1 MGAHPRPPQRSVS
14 SSSLPVQRPP
24 PQRSLSHQQQFM
36 AAGSPVRKDSSFID
50 LTADAGDTT
59 PNRYHTTPRRGGS
72 RLRLELSHN
81 VSSSSLPTSESP
93 QSLTPPR
100 IPNSDPF
107 QAMVGSPAGSAS
119 SSLMPMPTRR
129 PVTAQPRSA
138 PRITTTVPAPA
149 KKDARPKPYTVE
161 IPSVAP
167 RYFSANRPETAVRN
181 PVDPFSK
188 GLNSGYADFFPWNGA
203 HHEDE
208 WSSEAITKGT
218 WDKVNLN
225 VPETSSAKLAIFP
238 ALKQKT
244 GLNALS
250 TIFMG
255 VLTQRRHRG
264 QINAPST
271 FKPPPRVTLTDTKR
285 EVWLKDLANPAISL
299 RRLSRTIP
307 HGIRGRTLLDQCLN
321 KNVPAE
327 RAVWLAKCV
336 GANEIRGL
344 KRKGVNG
351 AFVMGGELKWARDW
365 TVFVEQFVDAVVA
378 GFGESDWKNRVT
390 YAIRLATNLYS
401 EQLLDRDHYLDWVV
415 SGIENSP
422 QSRIPMWLLIAQIY
436 WKDLLRLRKY
446 GRRLVFALLSHL
458 HVVRSCATYGSN
470 GLTKQDQIINDPD
483 QDLLVQLSS
492 KLSALLGSLIFTNPE
507 SFINP
512 SAWSRYKDTLHA
524 SLRSDHEPTQK
535 ALHTIHSR
543 NSRLVVSSTASPPA
557 GRSQL
562 VKLLDAALKESS
574 NDHLAATCWATS
586 ENKPLIMKTV
596 VEWATSFH
604 RPGLAKVYAAA
615 RLIRQWSQF
624 RVNPTTPILETLDN
638 IAIHDKT
645 RKNLVYHLVTELV
658 RTGHFSVS
666 QYMQW
671 TIARGGYH
679 CEAEI
684 NSETGPCSSR
694 LLVELPLHALSEKKR
709 AERGNLLRRAGNYSI
724 AEEEQDITNAIR
736 VVKHAVGL
744 PLPSDDP
751 LSGRKPMSFKK
762 LLHRISSSSNA
773 LRSSIGAHLRD
784 ELNGKFIEKV
794 HPLSLAMFTSIRA
807 IMETAEDYAML
818 SDVLGACAKTADS
831 DVLASIADTVHS
843 NLQIF
848 SALGSANELFNS
860 LIDRLRAMTEEQRI
874 VPRPLLAS
882 LSSLAQR
889 MAGHEVIAGQLHQEL
904 VQNDRNN
911 AIDACSPVSDIVA
924 APSQQVENNVAEEV
938 EKTLSSGTR
947 LDPPTM
953 NKLFRMIIP
962 ALEQGWKKEDDT
974 RRVFATLLARIRVFD
989 AHHFDKLMTDWTSHT
1004 RALAN
1009 RSSLSTLFPLLITT
1023 GCLTMPIIMST
1034 ASPPFPTIQNHTS
1047 DPSIKTYGPA
1057 TYLQELLQ
1065 LIIMPLPQ
1073 TTGLMAEESY
1083 RFHTE
1088 QKCAKFEQSKGLLN
1102 LVRNALLEYSTV
1114 RNHTNGTVFPLDN
1127 PICQESLLETLRTLV
1142 LVDSSAVS
1150 NALGIK
1156 SLPAE
1161 AVGLVRKVT
1170 TKLLIPGDSGETQ
1183 VSFDHILQIAN
1194 ELTLPFCQL
1203 KLNLDLSLPQPNIN
1217 EGQDQSCSRFEIFAR
1232 AMDRA
1237 IEAGNIMWTSLLPC
1251 LSDDITQHLKT
1262 QAQTGFLDLIPSS
1275 KAPEFVD
1282 TGSRQSLRM
1291 AENLLEVVEA
1301 IISGQA
1307 PPKVAQLSLSMVE
1320 KLTDLWEIIAA
1331 GPQERP
1337 NCHAAVLQHWLP
1349 AMLRFVTLHSLSSEP
1364 PSAPLPTASATRPP
1378 IPPVHDVRARI
1389 ILVLCG
1395 LLLELET
1402 LPPTVV
1408 GSLPQQVLDI
1418 AILLVDALPE
1428 ELRANCAKAIL
1439 LTPGGMPYQGT
1450 SSDPR
1455 LYYLFSSPP
1464 PSPSD
1469 NIMLSH
1475 REKAATPQSAAAR
1488 GMGAQY
1494 GIGPVVQERLSP
1506 FILRRWEVLSEPTP
1520 NVGEN
1525 DTSLSLGLFEAIKL
1539 Q

>member
-1 MGAHPRPPQRSVS
+1 MTSRTPMSAHPRPPQRSVS

-24 PQRSLSHQQQFM
+24 PQRTLSHQQQFM
-36 AAGSPVRKDSSFID
+36 PASPVRKDSSFID
-50 LTADAGDTT
+50 LTADAGDAT
-59 PNRYHTTPRRGGS
+59 PNRYNTTPRRGGS

-81 VSSSSLPTSESP
+81 ASAGSLPASESP
-93 QSLTPPR
+93 QSLTPSR
-100 IPNSDPF
+100 IPTNSDPF
-107 QAMVGSPAGSAS
+107 QSMVGSPAPINSAS
-119 SSLMPMPTRR
+119 LNSMPMPTRR
-129 PVTAQPRSA
+129 PVTSQLRSA
-138 PRITTTVPAPA
+138 PPITTTTAPTPV
-149 KKDARPKPYTVE
+149 KKDARLKPYTVE
-161 IPSVAP
+161 IPSAAP
-167 RYFSANRPETAVRN
+167 RYFAANRPETTPRN

-188 GLNSGYADFFPWNGA
+188 GLNSGYADFFPWNGS
-203 HHEDE
+203 HYEDE

-378 GFGESDWKNRVT
+378 GFGEKDWKTRVT
-390 YAIRLATNLYS
+390 YAIRLATNLYA
-401 EQLLDRDHYLDWVV
+401 EQLLDRDHYLDWIV
-415 SGIENSP
+415 SGIENSL

-436 WKDLLRLRKY
+436 WKDILRFRKY

-458 HVVRSCATYGSN
+458 RVIY
-470 GLTKQDQIINDPD
+470 NDPD

-492 KLSALLGSLIFTNPE
+492 RLSTLLGSLVLSNPE

-512 SAWSRYKDTLHA
+512 GAWPRYKDTLHT
-524 SLRSDHEPTQK
+524 SLRTDHEPTKK
-535 ALHTIHSR
+535 AVHTINYR

-557 GRSQL
+557 GRNQL

-574 NDHLAATCWATS
+574 DGHLASACWATS

-615 RLIRQWSQF
+615 QLIRQWSQF
-624 RVNPTTPILETLDN
+624 RVDPTTPILETLDS
-638 IAIHDKT
+638 IATEDKA

-679 CEAEI
+679 SGVEI
-684 NSETGPCSSR
+684 DADLGPCSSR

-724 AEEEQDITNAIR
+724 VEEEQDIANAIKYVR
-736 VVKHAVGL
+736 HTVGL
-744 PLPSDDP
+744 PLPPGDP
-751 LSGRKPMSFKK
+751 LSERKPVSLKK
-762 LLHRISSSSNA
+762 LLPRIGSSSSA

-784 ELNGKFIEKV
+784 VLIGQLNYKSQPSL
-794 HPLSLAMFTSIRA
+794 PLTMYNSVRA
-807 IMETAEDYAML
+807 VMETAEDYSML
-818 SDVLGACAKTADS
+818 SDILGACAKTADY
-831 DVLASIADTVHS
+831 DVLASVADTVHS

-848 SALGSANELFNS
+848 SALGSANDLFNI
-860 LIDRLRAMTEEQRI
+860 LIERLKSMNDEHGI
-874 VPRPLLAS
+874 VPRPLLAA

-889 MAGHEVIAGQLHQEL
+889 MTGHEVIASHLRQEL
-904 VQNDRNN
+904 LQSDRSN

-924 APSQQVENNVAEEV
+924 APAQHAENELAEDI
-938 EKTLSSGTR
+938 EKQLSSGTR

-953 NKLFRMIIP
+953 NKLFRRIIP
-962 ALEQGWKKEDDT
+962 ALERGWEKTDDT
-974 RRVFATLLARIRVFD
+974 RRVFATLLTRIRVFD
-989 AHHFDKLMTDWTSHT
+989 AHHFDKLMTDWTSHV
-1004 RALAN
+1004 RSLPN
-1009 RSSLSTLFPLLITT
+1009 RSPLFGLFPLLVST
-1023 GCLTMPIIMST
+1023 GCLTMPILMST
-1034 ASPPFPTIQNHTS
+1034 ASPPSASFQNLPS
-1047 DPSIKTYGPA
+1047 DPTENKFGPA

-1065 LIIMPLPQ
+1065 LVIMPLP
-1073 TTGLMAEESY
+1073 TGTGLSTEESY

-1102 LVRNALLEYSTV
+1102 LVRNALLEYSAL
-1114 RNHTNGTVFPLDN
+1114 RHYANGLEFPLDN
-1127 PICQESLLETLRTLV
+1127 SVCQESLLETLRTLV

-1170 TKLLIPGDSGETQ
+1170 TKLLIPGDSGDTQ
-1183 VSFDHILQIAN
+1183 ISFDRILQIAN

-1203 KLNLDLSLPQPNIN
+1203 KLNLDLSLPQPNAN
-1217 EGQDQSCSRFEIFAR
+1217 EGQFEIFAK

-1251 LSDDITQHLKT
+1251 LSDDITQHLKS
-1262 QAQTGFLDLIPSS
+1262 QAQSVFLDLIPSS
-1275 KAPEFVD
+1275 KTSEIAD

-1307 PPKVAQLSLSMVE
+1307 PPKMAQLSSGMVE

-1364 PSAPLPTASATRPP
+1364 PSAPLPAASATRPP
-1378 IPPVHDVRARI
+1378 IPPVHDTRARI
-1389 ILVLCG
+1389 VLVLCG

-1402 LPPTVV
+1402 LPPATV
-1408 GSLPQQVLDI
+1408 GSLPQQVFDI

-1428 ELRANCAKAIL
+1428 DLRANCAKAIL
-1439 LTPGGMPYQGT
+1439 LTSGGLPNQGT

-1455 LYYLFSSPP
+1455 LYYLFSSSP
-1464 PSPSD
+1464 PSVSD
-1469 NIMLSH
+1469 NLMLSH
-1475 REKAATPQSAAAR
+1475 REKAATPQGAVAR

-1494 GIGPVVQERLSP
+1494 GIGPAVQERLSP
-1506 FILRRWEVLSEPTP
+1506 FVLRRWEVLSEPTP

>member
-1 MGAHPRPPQRSVS
+1 MSAHPRPPQRSVS

-24 PQRSLSHQQQFM
+24 PQRSLSHQQQFIPV
-36 AAGSPVRKDSSFID
+36 SPVRKDPSFID
-50 LTADAGDTT
+50 LTSDPNDAT
-59 PNRYHTTPRRGGS
+59 PNRYSTTPRRGGS

-81 VSSSSLPTSESP
+81 VSTESFLATESP
-93 QSLTPPR
+93 QSLTPSR
-100 IPNSDPF
+100 IPTDPF
-107 QAMVGSPAGSAS
+107 QAIAGSPSANS
-119 SSLMPMPTRR
+119 SANSTLMPMPARR
-129 PVTAQPRSA
+129 PVASQPRSA
-138 PRITTTVPAPA
+138 PRITTTAPAPI

-161 IPSVAP
+161 IPPIAP
-167 RYFSANRPETAVRN
+167 RYLTANRPDTTSRPPA
-181 PVDPFSK
+181 DPFSK

-225 VPETSSAKLAIFP
+225 VPETASAKLAIFP

-255 VLTQRRHRG
+255 VLNQRRHRG

-344 KRKGVNG
+344 KRKGING

-378 GFGESDWKNRVT
+378 GFGENDWKNRVT

-401 EQLLDRDHYLDWVV
+401 EQLLDRDHFLDWVV
-415 SGIENSP
+415 SGIENSL

-436 WKDLLRLRKY
+436 WRDLLRSRKY
-446 GRRLVFALLSHL
+446 GRRLVFALLGHL
-458 HVVRSCATYGSN
+458 HV
-470 GLTKQDQIINDPD
+470 IHNDPD

-492 KLSALLGSLIFTNPE
+492 RLSALLGSLVLSNPE

-512 SAWSRYKDTLHA
+512 GAWSRYRDTLQAFLRPDHA
-524 SLRSDHEPTQK
+524 PTQK
-535 ALHTIHSR
+535 ALHTINTR

-562 VKLLDAALKESS
+562 VKLLDASLKEPGDSR
-574 NDHLAATCWATS
+574 LATTCWATS

-604 RPGLAKVYAAA
+604 RPGLAKVYAAT

-624 RVNPTTPILETLDN
+624 RVNPTTPILETLDS
-638 IAIHDKT
+638 IAIQDKT

-679 CEAEI
+679 DGTEI
-684 NSETGPCSSR
+684 DPDSGSCCSR
-694 LLVELPLHALSEKKR
+694 LLVELPIHALSEKKR

-724 AEEEQDITNAIR
+724 IEEEHDISIAIKC
-736 VVKHAVGL
+736 VMHVLGL
-744 PLPSDDP
+744 PLPPGDP
-751 LSGRKPMSFKK
+751 LSDRKPMSLKK
-762 LLHRISSSSNA
+762 LLRLIRNSSSA
-773 LRSSIGAHLRD
+773 VRSCIGAHLRD
-784 ELNGKFIEKV
+784 VITGQLSSDGPPI
-794 HPLSLAMFTSIRA
+794 PLTMYTSVRA
-807 IMETAEDYAML
+807 IMESAEDYAML
-818 SDVLGACAKTADS
+818 SDVLGACSKTADS
-831 DVLASIADTVHS
+831 DVLASVADTVHS

-848 SALGSANELFNS
+848 SALGSAEDLFNS
-860 LIDRLRAMTEEQRI
+860 LIERLKSMNEELGI
-874 VPRPLLAS
+874 VPRPLLAAV
-882 LSSLAQR
+882 SSLAQR
-889 MAGHEVIAGQLHQEL
+889 ITGHEAIAAQLRQEL
-904 VQNDRNN
+904 LQSDRSN

-924 APSQQVENNVAEEV
+924 APAQHAENELAEEV
-938 EKTLSSGTR
+938 EKLLSNGTR

-953 NKLFRMIIP
+953 NKLFRTIIP
-962 ALEQGWKKEDDT
+962 ALERGWAKKDDT
-974 RRVFATLLARIRVFD
+974 RRVFATLLSRIRVFD
-989 AHHFDKLMTDWTSHT
+989 AHHFDKLMTDWTSHI
-1004 RALAN
+1004 
-1009 RSSLSTLFPLLITT
+1009 RSQAARSPLTSLFPLLIST
-1023 GCLTMPIIMST
+1023 GCLAMPIIMST
-1034 ASPPFPTIQNHTS
+1034 ASPPSASLQNLSS
-1047 DPSIKTYGPA
+1047 DPSVIQNSSA

-1065 LIIMPLPQ
+1065 LIIMPLPAA
-1073 TTGLMAEESY
+1073 TGLSAEESY

-1102 LVRNALLEYSTV
+1102 LVRNALLEYSAL
-1114 RNHTNGTVFPLDN
+1114 RNYSNGVEFPLDN
-1127 PICQESLLETLRTLV
+1127 VACQESLLETLRTLV

-1170 TKLLIPGDSGETQ
+1170 TKLLIPGDSGETRI
-1183 VSFDHILQIAN
+1183 SFDHILQIAN

-1203 KLNLDLSLPQPNIN
+1203 KLNLDLSLPQPNAN
-1217 EGQDQSCSRFEIFAR
+1217 EGNDQGSSRFEIFAK

-1251 LSDDITQHLKT
+1251 LSDEITQHLKT
-1262 QAQTGFLDLIPSS
+1262 QAQSGFLDLIPSS
-1275 KAPEFVD
+1275 KAPETVD

-1307 PPKVAQLSLSMVE
+1307 PPKTAQLLSSMVE

-1331 GPQERP
+1331 GPHERP
-1337 NCHAAVLQHWLP
+1337 NCYTAVLQHWLP
-1349 AMLRFVTLHSLSSEP
+1349 VMLRFITLHSLSSEP
-1364 PSAPLPTASATRPP
+1364 PSAPLPTAPATRPP
-1378 IPPVHDVRARI
+1378 IPAVHDTRARI

-1402 LPPTVV
+1402 LPPATC
-1408 GSLPQQVLDI
+1408 GSLAQQVFDI

-1428 ELRANCAKAIL
+1428 DLRANCAKAIL
-1439 LTPGGMPYQGT
+1439 LTSGGLPNQGT

-1464 PSPSD
+1464 PLLSD
-1469 NIMLSH
+1469 NLMLSH
-1475 REKAATPQSAAAR
+1475 REKAATAQSATAR
-1488 GMGAQY
+1488 NMGAQY
-1494 GIGPVVQERLSP
+1494 GIGPAVQERLSP
-1506 FILRRWEVLSEPTP
+1506 FVLRRWEVLSEPTP

-1525 DTSLSLGLFEAIKL
+1525 DTSLSLGLFEAIKI

>member
-1 MGAHPRPPQRSVS
+1 MVAHPRPPQRSVS

-24 PQRSLSHQQQFM
+24 PQRSLSHQQQFVP
-36 AAGSPVRKDSSFID
+36 ASPVRKDSSFID

-59 PNRYHTTPRRGGS
+59 PNRYNTTPRRGGS

-81 VSSSSLPTSESP
+81 ASAGSLPTTDSP
-93 QSLTPPR
+93 QSLTPSR
-100 IPNSDPF
+100 ISNSDPF
-107 QAMVGSPAGSAS
+107 QAMAGSPAASSSAS
-119 SSLMPMPTRR
+119 STLMPMPTRR
-129 PVTAQPRSA
+129 PVPSQPRSA
-138 PRITTTVPAPA
+138 PRTTTIVPAPA

-161 IPSVAP
+161 IPPLAP
-167 RYFSANRPETAVRN
+167 RYFSANRPETTVRN

-255 VLTQRRHRG
+255 VLNQRRHRG

-321 KNVPAE
+321 KNVPVE

-378 GFGESDWKNRVT
+378 GFTESDWKNRVT
-390 YAIRLATNLYS
+390 YAIHLATNLYS
-401 EQLLDRDHYLDWVV
+401 GQLLDRDHYLDWIV
-415 SGIENSP
+415 SGIENSL

-436 WKDLLRLRKY
+436 WKDLLRSRKY

-458 HVVRSCATYGSN
+458 HVIA
-470 GLTKQDQIINDPD
+470 NDPD
-483 QDLLVQLSS
+483 RDILMQLSNR
-492 KLSALLGSLIFTNPE
+492 LSTLLNTLVLTNPE
-507 SFINP
+507 SFISP
-512 SAWSRYKDTLHA
+512 GAWPRYKDTLQA
-524 SLRSDHEPTQK
+524 LLRPDHEPSQK
-535 ALHTIHSR
+535 ALHAINSR

-562 VKLLDAALKESS
+562 VKLLDASLKES
-574 NDHLAATCWATS
+574 NDHHLAAKCWATS

-624 RVNPTTPILETLDN
+624 RVNPTTPILETLDS
-638 IAIHDKT
+638 IAVGDST
-645 RKNLVYHLVTELV
+645 RKNLVYHLVAELV

-679 CEAEI
+679 NGAEI
-684 NSETGPCSSR
+684 DPISGPCASR
-694 LLVELPLHALSEKKR
+694 LLIELPLHALSEKKR

-724 AEEEQDITNAIR
+724 VDEEEDITNAIKYVR
-736 VVKHAVGL
+736 HTVGL
-744 PLPSDDP
+744 PLPPGDS
-751 LSGRKPMSFKK
+751 LRERKPMSLKK
-762 LLHRISSSSNA
+762 LLQKIGSSSSA
-773 LRSSIGAHLRD
+773 VRSNIGAHLRD
-784 ELNGKFIEKV
+784 VLTEQLTSTN
-794 HPLSLAMFTSIRA
+794 HPPLPISMYNSIRS
-807 IMETAEDYAML
+807 IMESAEDYAML
-818 SDVLGACAKTADS
+818 SDILAACTKIAGS
-831 DVLASIADTVHS
+831 DVLASVADTVHS

-848 SALGSANELFNS
+848 SALGSADDLFNS
-860 LIDRLRAMTEEQRI
+860 LVERLKLMNDEQGI
-874 VPRPLLAS
+874 VPRPLLAA

-889 MAGHEVIAGQLHQEL
+889 MAGHEVIASQLRQEL
-904 VQNDRNN
+904 LQSDRNN

-924 APSQQVENNVAEEV
+924 APAQHAENELAEDV
-938 EKTLSSGTR
+938 EKMLSSGTR

-953 NKLFRMIIP
+953 NKLFRTIIP
-962 ALEQGWKKEDDT
+962 ALERGWVKEDDT
-974 RRVFATLLARIRVFD
+974 RRVFATLLTRIRVFD
-989 AHHFDKLMTDWTSHT
+989 AHHFDKLMTDWTSHI
-1004 RALAN
+1004 
-1009 RSSLSTLFPLLITT
+1009 RSMPDRSPLTSLFPLLVST
-1023 GCLTMPIIMST
+1023 GCLAMPIIMST
-1034 ASPPFPTIQNHTS
+1034 ASPPSASLQSLPS
-1047 DPSIKTYGPA
+1047 DPSTPQHGPA

-1065 LIIMPLPQ
+1065 LVIMPLP
-1073 TTGLMAEESY
+1073 TATGLSAEERY

-1102 LVRNALLEYSTV
+1102 LVRNALLEYSTLKSQ
-1114 RNHTNGTVFPLDN
+1114 TNDLEFPLDN
-1127 PICQESLLETLRTLV
+1127 PLCQESLLETLRTLV

-1156 SLPAE
+1156 SLPTE

-1170 TKLLIPGDSGETQ
+1170 TKLLIPGAGDESQ
-1183 VSFDHILQIAN
+1183 ISFDHILQIAN

-1203 KLNLDLSLPQPNIN
+1203 KLNLDLSLPQPGTN
-1217 EGQDQSCSRFEIFAR
+1217 EGQDQGSSRFEIFAK

-1251 LSDDITQHLKT
+1251 LSDDIIQHLKS
-1262 QAQTGFLDLIPSS
+1262 QAQAGFLDLIPSS
-1275 KAPEFVD
+1275 KATEFVD

-1307 PPKVAQLSLSMVE
+1307 PPKMAQLSPGMVE

-1337 NCHAAVLQHWLP
+1337 NCYTAVLQYWLP

-1364 PSAPLPTASATRPP
+1364 PSAPLPTASATRPL
-1378 IPPVHDVRARI
+1378 PPAVHDCRARI

-1402 LPPTVV
+1402 LPPAIV
-1408 GSLPQQVLDI
+1408 GSLAQQVFDI
-1418 AILLVDALPE
+1418 AVVLVDALPE
-1428 ELRANCAKAIL
+1428 DLRANCAKTIL
-1439 LTPGGMPYQGT
+1439 LTPGGLPNQGT

-1455 LYYLFSSPP
+1455 FYYLFSSPP
-1464 PSPSD
+1464 PSLSD
-1469 NIMLSH
+1469 NLMLSH
-1475 REKAATPQSAAAR
+1475 REKAGTPQGAVAR

-1506 FILRRWEVLSEPTP
+1506 FLLRRWEVLSEPTP

>member
-1 MGAHPRPPQRSVS
+1 MTSRTPMGAHPRPPQRSVS

-24 PQRSLSHQQQFM
+24 PQRSLSHQQQF
-36 AAGSPVRKDSSFID
+36 APASPVRKDSSFID
-50 LTADAGDTT
+50 LTADAGDAT
-59 PNRYHTTPRRGGS
+59 PNRYNTTPRRGGS

-81 VSSSSLPTSESP
+81 ASAGSLPTTESP
-93 QSLTPPR
+93 QSLTPSR
-100 IPNSDPF
+100 MPNSDPF
-107 QAMVGSPAGSAS
+107 QAMTGSPAASGSAS
-119 SSLMPMPTRR
+119 SNMMPMPTRR
-129 PVTAQPRSA
+129 PVTSQPRSA
-138 PRITTTVPAPA
+138 PRITTTAPAPA

-161 IPSVAP
+161 IPSLAP
-167 RYFSANRPETAVRN
+167 RYFSANRAETTVRN
-181 PVDPFSK
+181 PIDPFSK
-188 GLNSGYADFFPWNGA
+188 GLNSGYADFFPWHGQ

-255 VLTQRRHRG
+255 VLNQRRHRG
-264 QINAPST
+264 QITAPST

-378 GFGESDWKNRVT
+378 GFAENDWKNRVT
-390 YAIRLATNLYS
+390 YAIRLASNLYS
-401 EQLLDRDHYLDWVV
+401 EQLLDRDHYLDWIV
-415 SGIENSP
+415 SGIENSL

-436 WKDLLRLRKY
+436 WKDLLRSRKY

-458 HVVRSCATYGSN
+458 HV
-470 GLTKQDQIINDPD
+470 IFNDPD
-483 QDLLVQLSS
+483 QDILVQLSN
-492 KLSALLGSLIFTNPE
+492 KLSTLLGTLVLTNPE

-512 SAWSRYKDTLHA
+512 GAWPRYKDTLHV
-524 SLRSDHEPTQK
+524 SLRSDHEPTRK

-562 VKLLDAALKESS
+562 VKLLDASLKEC
-574 NDHLAATCWATS
+574 NDHHLAAKCWETS

-624 RVNPTTPILETLDN
+624 RVNPTTPILETIDT
-638 IAIHDKT
+638 IANQDST

-679 CEAEI
+679 NEAEI
-684 NSETGPCSSR
+684 DPVFGPCSSR

-724 AEEEQDITNAIR
+724 IEEEQDIANAIKYVR
-736 VVKHAVGL
+736 HTVGL
-744 PLPSDDP
+744 PLPPGDP
-751 LSGRKPMSFKK
+751 LSERKPMSLKK
-762 LLHRISSSSNA
+762 LLQRIGSSSSA

-784 ELNGKFIEKV
+784 VLTGQLTSKN
-794 HPLSLAMFTSIRA
+794 HAPLPLSMYNSIRS
-807 IMETAEDYAML
+807 IMETAEDYTML
-818 SDVLGACAKTADS
+818 SDVLAACTKTADS
-831 DVLASIADTVHS
+831 DVLASVADTVHS

-848 SALGSANELFNS
+848 STLGSADGLFNS
-860 LIDRLRAMTEEQRI
+860 LVERLKLMNEEQGI
-874 VPRPLLAS
+874 VPRPLLAA

-889 MAGHEVIAGQLHQEL
+889 MAGHEVIASQLRQEL
-904 VQNDRNN
+904 LQSDRNN

-924 APSQQVENNVAEEV
+924 APAQHAENELAEDV

-953 NKLFRMIIP
+953 NKLFRTIIP
-962 ALEQGWKKEDDT
+962 ALERGWLKEDDT

-989 AHHFDKLMTDWTSHT
+989 AHHFDKLMTDWTSHI
-1004 RALAN
+1004 
-1009 RSSLSTLFPLLITT
+1009 RSMSGRSPLTSLFPLLVST
-1023 GCLTMPIIMST
+1023 GCLAMPIIMST
-1034 ASPPFPTIQNHTS
+1034 ASPPSASLQNSPS
-1047 DPSIKTYGPA
+1047 DPPTRQYGPA

-1065 LIIMPLPQ
+1065 LVIMPLPVA
-1073 TTGLMAEESY
+1073 TGLSAEERY

-1102 LVRNALLEYSTV
+1102 LVRNALLEYSTL
-1114 RNHTNGTVFPLDN
+1114 RTQANGIEFPLDN
-1127 PICQESLLETLRTLV
+1127 PACQESLLETLRTLV

-1170 TKLLIPGDSGETQ
+1170 TKLLIPGDSGDTQ
-1183 VSFDHILQIAN
+1183 ISFDHILQIAN

-1203 KLNLDLSLPQPNIN
+1203 KLNLDLSLPQPNSN
-1217 EGQDQSCSRFEIFAR
+1217 DGQDQGSSRFEIFAK

-1251 LSDDITQHLKT
+1251 LSDDITQHLKS
-1262 QAQTGFLDLIPSS
+1262 QAQTGFLDLIPSL
-1275 KAPEFVD
+1275 KAPEFID

-1307 PPKVAQLSLSMVE
+1307 PPKMAQLSLGMVE

-1378 IPPVHDVRARI
+1378 IPAVHDTRARI

-1402 LPPTVV
+1402 LPPAIV
-1408 GSLPQQVLDI
+1408 GSLAQQVFDI

-1428 ELRANCAKAIL
+1428 DLRANCAKTIL
-1439 LTPGGMPYQGT
+1439 LTPGGLPNQGT

-1455 LYYLFSSPP
+1455 LYYLFSSLP
-1464 PSPSD
+1464 PSLSD
-1469 NIMLSH
+1469 NLMLSH
-1475 REKAATPQSAAAR
+1475 REKAGTAQGAVAR

-1494 GIGPVVQERLSP
+1494 GIGPLVQERLSP

>member
-1 MGAHPRPPQRSVS
+1 MTSRTPIGAHPRPPQRSVS

-24 PQRSLSHQQQFM
+24 PQRSLSHQQQFIP
-36 AAGSPVRKDSSFID
+36 ASPVRKDSSFVD
-50 LTADAGDTT
+50 LTGDTGDAT
-59 PNRYHTTPRRGGS
+59 PNRYNTTPRRGGS

-81 VSSSSLPTSESP
+81 ASTGSLPTTESP
-93 QSLTPPR
+93 QSLTPSR
-100 IPNSDPF
+100 IPNNSDPL
-107 QAMVGSPAGSAS
+107 QAIAGSPATSGSAS
-119 SSLMPMPTRR
+119 STIMPMPTRR
-129 PVTAQPRSA
+129 PVTSQPRSA
-138 PRITTTVPAPA
+138 PRITTTAPAPA

-161 IPSVAP
+161 IPSIAP
-167 RYFSANRPETAVRN
+167 RYFTSNRPDTTSRN

-208 WSSEAITKGT
+208 WSGEAITKGT

-264 QINAPST
+264 QITAPST

-378 GFGESDWKNRVT
+378 GFGENDWKNRVT

-415 SGIENSP
+415 SGIENSL

-436 WKDLLRLRKY
+436 WKDLLRSRKY

-458 HVVRSCATYGSN
+458 HV
-470 GLTKQDQIINDPD
+470 IHNDPD

-492 KLSALLGSLIFTNPE
+492 RLSVLLGSLVLSNPE

-512 SAWSRYKDTLHA
+512 GAWPRYKDTLQA
-524 SLRSDHEPTQK
+524 FLRPDHEPTQK
-535 ALHTIHSR
+535 ALHTISSR

-562 VKLLDAALKESS
+562 VKLLDAALKEPSD
-574 NDHLAATCWATS
+574 NHLAATCWATS

-624 RVNPTTPILETLDN
+624 RVNPTTPILETLDS
-638 IAIHDKT
+638 ISIQDKT

-679 CEAEI
+679 DGAEI
-684 NSETGPCSSR
+684 DRDSGPCSSR
-694 LLVELPLHALSEKKR
+694 LLVELPIYALSEKKR

-724 AEEEQDITNAIR
+724 VEEDQDITNAIKCVR
-736 VVKHAVGL
+736 HTLGL
-744 PLPSDDP
+744 PLSPGDP
-751 LSGRKPMSFKK
+751 LSQRKPMSLKK
-762 LLHRISSSSNA
+762 LLPRIGSSGNA
-773 LRSSIGAHLRD
+773 LRSCIGAHLRD
-784 ELNGKFIEKV
+784 VLTGLLYTKSHFS
-794 HPLSLAMFTSIRA
+794 LSLTMYTSVRA
-807 IMETAEDYAML
+807 LMEIAEDYAML
-818 SDVLGACAKTADS
+818 SDILRACAKTADS
-831 DVLASIADTVHS
+831 DVLASVADTVHS
-843 NLQIF
+843 NLQVF
-848 SALGSANELFNS
+848 YALGSADDLFNS
-860 LIDRLRAMTEEQRI
+860 LIERLKSMNEEQAI
-874 VPRPLLAS
+874 VPRPLLAA

-889 MAGHEVIAGQLHQEL
+889 MTGHEVIATQLRQEL
-904 VQNDRNN
+904 LQSDRNN

-924 APSQQVENNVAEEV
+924 APTQHAENEMAEEI
-938 EKTLSSGTR
+938 EKLLSSGTR

-953 NKLFRMIIP
+953 NRLFRTIIP
-962 ALEQGWKKEDDT
+962 ALERGWTKNDDT
-974 RRVFATLLARIRVFD
+974 RRVFATLLTRIRVFD
-989 AHHFDKLMTDWTSHT
+989 AHHFDKLMTDWTSHV
-1004 RALAN
+1004 RSLPN
-1009 RSSLSTLFPLLITT
+1009 RPPLTSLFPLLIST
-1023 GCLTMPIIMST
+1023 GCLAMPIIMST
-1034 ASPPFPTIQNHTS
+1034 ASPPTPSLQSLPS
-1047 DPSIKTYGPA
+1047 DPTADQRGSA

-1065 LIIMPLPQ
+1065 LVVMPLPSA
-1073 TTGLMAEESY
+1073 TGLSAEENY

-1102 LVRNALLEYSTV
+1102 LVRNALLEYSAL
-1114 RNHTNGTVFPLDN
+1114 RNQVNGLEFPLDN
-1127 PICQESLLETLRTLV
+1127 DTCQESLLETLRTLV

-1183 VSFDHILQIAN
+1183 ISFDHILQIAN

-1203 KLNLDLSLPQPNIN
+1203 KLNLDLSLPQPNTN
-1217 EGQDQSCSRFEIFAR
+1217 EGADQGSSRFEVFAK

-1251 LSDDITQHLKT
+1251 LSDDITQHLKS
-1262 QAQTGFLDLIPSS
+1262 QAHSGFLDLIPSS
-1275 KAPEFVD
+1275 KAPEFAD

-1307 PPKVAQLSLSMVE
+1307 PPKMAQLSLGMVE
-1320 KLTDLWEIIAA
+1320 KLADLWEIIAA
-1331 GPQERP
+1331 GPHERP
-1337 NCHAAVLQHWLP
+1337 NCYAAVLQHWLP

-1378 IPPVHDVRARI
+1378 IPAVHDTRARI

-1402 LPPTVV
+1402 LPPATA
-1408 GSLPQQVLDI
+1408 GSLAQQVFDI

-1428 ELRANCAKAIL
+1428 DLRANCAKTIL
-1439 LTPGGMPYQGT
+1439 LTSGGLPSQGT

-1464 PSPSD
+1464 PSLSD
-1469 NIMLSH
+1469 NLMLSH

-1494 GIGPVVQERLSP
+1494 GIGPAVQERLSP

-1525 DTSLSLGLFEAIKL
+1525 DTSLSLGLFEAIKV